1 MRKFLVRYN
10 GPGSSEYWP
19 LDALEDIRMVA
30 VADDVADKIENGTLD
45 VNDANPLLCVQLTS
59 REENE

>member
-19 LDALEDIRMVA
+19 LDFLEDIRLVA
-30 VADDVADKIENGTLD
+30 FPDDVADKIENGTLD
-45 VNDANPLLCVQLTS
+45 ANDANPLLCVQLTS

>member
-19 LDALEDIRMVA
+19 LDSLEDIRMVA
-30 VADDVADKIENGTLD
+30 FADDVADKIENGDLD
-45 VNDANPLLCVQLTS
+45 VNDANTLFCV
-59 REENE
+59 